1 MRRGEN
7 FTMKKWA
14 RIVGILVVLG
24 VLGYLLYGQVL
35 KRHEQAI
42 EESQEQKR
50 EAWQRENE
58 RLEREINELKEEL
71 ALKQEATLPEK
82 KLLEIFGEDGA
93 GPVGVQG
100 ESEREEVDR
109 KVKDFFAYLD
119 DKDYIKAYGLEKGT
133 LESFQGM
140 ADRLAKNPP
149 VVSAEMKDPFLL
161 VRNVAHFYRVL
172 GKRDLRLARDVIEN
186 ESEIA
191 EPVGAIFFEWALPE
205 DPSEVGIEGR
215 PSLSTLYEY
224 AGFFLD
230 SMGGRSYLLRRDS
243 RIRILT
249 TYYCVL
255 IVDRANQEEAN
266 RHGID
271 IRPHIDSVAEEIR
284 NQRGLVFQKDYLD
297 TLAGLQEKYAAR

>member
-1 MRRGEN
+1 
-7 FTMKKWA
+7 MKKWA

-24 VLGYLLYGQVL
+24 VLGYLLYGQVV
-35 KRHEQAI
+35 KWHEQAI
-42 EESQEQKR
+42 EESQEQKK
-50 EAWQRENE
+50 EAWQRESE
-58 RLEREINELKEEL
+58 RLEREINQLKEEL
-71 ALKQEATLPEK
+71 VLKQEAKLPEE
-82 KLLEIFGEDGA
+82 KLQEIFGEDGA

-100 ESEREEVDR
+100 GSEREEVDR

-133 LESFQGM
+133 FESFLGM
-140 ADRLAKNPP
+140 ADRLSKNPP
-149 VVSAEMKDPFLL
+149 VVSAELKDPFLL

-172 GKRDLRLARDVIEN
+172 GKRDLTLARDVLVN

-191 EPVGAIFFEWALPE
+191 EPVGAILFEWALPE
-205 DPSEVGIEGR
+205 GPSEVGVDGR
-215 PSLSTLYEY
+215 PSFSTLYEY
-224 AGFFLD
+224 AGFFLN
-230 SMGGRSYLLRRDS
+230 SVAGGSYLLRRDS
-243 RIRILT
+243 RVRILT

-271 IRPHIDSVAEEIR
+271 IRPHIDSVAEEIG

-297 TLAGLQEKYAAR
+297 TLADLQEKYPAR